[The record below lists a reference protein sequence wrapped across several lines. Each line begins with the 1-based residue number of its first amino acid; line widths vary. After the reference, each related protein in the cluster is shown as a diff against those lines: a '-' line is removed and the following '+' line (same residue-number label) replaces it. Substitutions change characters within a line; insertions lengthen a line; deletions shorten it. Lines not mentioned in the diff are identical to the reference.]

1 MSVGAPALERGAT
14 FRTPTLKHWIGLIVG
29 GLVFGLLAG
38 YLGTSGHAT
47 RILALTVVFL
57 PVAIWKR
64 PQIAPAVLLAA
75 AILIEQNGQIPT
87 IPITQK
93 IPLFQGIGPGHLQGA
108 DMLLLMIVI
117 ICVLKRHELGLNP
130 WPRSHITIAMYGIVA
145 GIALAVGLGQL
156 HHGALRV
163 SLMECRPYVYV
174 VVSYFLTSILITSRK
189 AVRMLLWAFVLSV
202 GFKALQ
208 GLYVWVGHRHMY
220 PKPEAYIGHEA
231 SYFFVIFIV
240 LVLALW
246 VCHKP
251 DRLRTVAT
259 WLLPIVLFAAV
270 INHRRV
276 VWEMLG
282 VALLCFGVVVYHAL
296 PRRRRLLGKSVVAI
310 LLASAVY
317 FPVMWNS
324 TGSLAMPAQ
333 SIKSQIH
340 PSVRDASSDLY
351 RVQENANLQHNIQ
364 QGGLLGRGFGVKIDY
379 ALPIAD
385 ISTIDP
391 LITYIPHDDV
401 LDVLMRM
408 GLLGGISMWFL
419 IGAGIITG
427 SRLAKSRDRETV
439 VIGLVVS
446 GAMVAWAFMAA
457 EDQGFYMF
465 RLAFVSGCVLGLAEA
480 ARRLQRTRATA
491 GTGR

>member
-1 MSVGAPALERGAT
+1 MSVVAPALER
-14 FRTPTLKHWIGLIVG
+14 TPSFKRPTVRHWIGLIAG
-29 GLVFGLLAG
+29 GVVFGLLAG
-38 YLGTSGHAT
+38 YLGTTGHAT
-47 RILALTVVFL
+47 RIFALTVVLL

-64 PQIAPAVLLAA
+64 PQIAPGVLLAA

-108 DMLLLMIVI
+108 DMLLLIIVLV
-117 ICVLKRHELGLNP
+117 CVLKRHQLGLNP
-130 WPRSHITIAMYGIVA
+130 WPRSHVTLAIYGILAAIVV
-145 GIALAVGLGQL
+145 AVGLGQL

-163 SLMECRPYVYV
+163 SLMECRPYVYIAA
-174 VVSYFLTSILITSRK
+174 SYFLTSILITSRK
-189 AVRMLLWAFVLSV
+189 AVRAMLWSFVLSV

-208 GLYVWVGHRHMY
+208 GIYVWVNNRHMY

-240 LVLALW
+240 LALALW
-246 VCHKP
+246 VFHQP
-251 DRLRTVAT
+251 GTLRAVAT
-259 WLLPIVLFAAV
+259 WLLPFVLFAAV

-296 PRRRRLLGKSVVAI
+296 PRRRRLLGKCVAAVV
-310 LLASAVY
+310 LASAVY

-324 TGSLAMPAQ
+324 TSSLALPAQ
-333 SIKSQIH
+333 SIKSQFH
-340 PSVRDASSDLY
+340 PTVRDASSDLY

-364 QGGLLGRGFGVKIDY
+364 QGGLIGRGFGVKIDY

-391 LITYIPHDDV
+391 LIAYIPHNDV

-419 IGAGIITG
+419 IGAGIIAG
-427 SRLAKSRDRETV
+427 SRLAKCRDRETA
-439 VIGLVVS
+439 VIGVVAS

-465 RLAFVSGCVLGLAEA
+465 RLAFITGCVLGLAEA
-480 ARRLQRTRATA
+480 ARRLQRGRAPLA
-491 GTGR
+491 PGR

>member
-1 MSVGAPALERGAT
+1 
-14 FRTPTLKHWIGLIVG
+14 
-29 GLVFGLLAG
+29 
-38 YLGTSGHAT
+38 
-47 RILALTVVFL
+47 
-57 PVAIWKR
+57 
-64 PQIAPAVLLAA
+64 
-75 AILIEQNGQIPT
+75 
-87 IPITQK
+87 
-93 IPLFQGIGPGHLQGA
+93 
-108 DMLLLMIVI
+108 
-117 ICVLKRHELGLNP
+117 
-130 WPRSHITIAMYGIVA
+130 
-145 GIALAVGLGQL
+145 
-156 HHGALRV
+156 
-163 SLMECRPYVYV
+163 
-174 VVSYFLTSILITSRK
+174 
-189 AVRMLLWAFVLSV
+189 
-202 GFKALQ
+202 
-208 GLYVWVGHRHMY
+208 
-220 PKPEAYIGHEA
+220 
-231 SYFFVIFIV
+231 
-240 LVLALW
+240 
-246 VCHKP
+246 
-251 DRLRTVAT
+251 
-259 WLLPIVLFAAV
+259 
-270 INHRRV
+270 
-276 VWEMLG
+276 MLG